1 MVIICTAAQELSK
14 GLKSWNAWRELLTQL
29 GLLGVI
35 DSGVLLQQL
44 RLYLHDIHLNVCTS
58 VRAFASLSIAFL

>member
-14 GLKSWNAWRELLTQL
+14 GLKRWNAWRELLTQL
-29 GLLGVI
+29 GLPGVI

-44 RLYLHDIHLNVCTS
+44 RIYLHNIHLNVCTS
-58 VRAFASLSIAFL
+58 VRALASLGIAFL